1 MTISTQN
8 DVFNLWGLCYK
19 AFYNGNQMTR
29 CGKQR
34 YDIEHKCI
42 WHNDTETDVS
52 EQRAILQFKQ
62 LFTFLVI
69 LSKQRSSIL

>member
-8 DVFNLWGLCYK
+8 DVFNLWGLYYK

-29 CGKQR
+29 CRKQR
-34 YDIEHKCI
+34 YDIKHKYI

-52 EQRAILQFKQ
+52 EQRAILHFIQ